1 MNKSFLAIISVVV
14 CLALGIWIRDKSRI
28 VFMNMPVSGKVIILD
43 PGHGGWDPG
52 KAGIYGKDEK
62 DINLMIAE
70 KLRDYLEEGGA
81 EVYMTRLDDSA
92 LGKTKSE
99 DMKNRISS
107 AKKGEADIFISLHQ
121 NSFPLAAA
129 KGAQVFY
136 YGKSEEGKAL
146 AESIQSRLVSFA
158 DESNK
163 RLAKENESYY
173 ILKKTDIAS
182 VIIECGFLSNQD
194 EEKRLN
200 TEQYRDKIAW
210 AIYMGIWD
218 YFNDEN
224 FT

>member
-1 MNKSFLAIISVVV
+1 MNKRFMVIIAVVV
-14 CLALGIWIRDKSRI
+14 CVVLGLWVRDKSRI
-28 VFMNMPVSGKVIILD
+28 VFMSMPVSGKVVILD

-70 KLRDYLEEGGA
+70 RLKDYLEEGGA
-81 EVYMTRLDDSA
+81 QVYMTRVDDTA
-92 LGKTKSE
+92 LGKTKGE

-107 AKKGEADIFISLHQ
+107 AKKDEADIFISLHQ
-121 NSFPLAAA
+121 NSFPSGSV

-136 YGKSEEGKAL
+136 YGKSKEGKNL
-146 AESIQSRLVSFA
+146 AESIQERLVSFA

-163 RLAKENESYY
+163 RQAKENESYY

-182 VIIECGFLSNQD
+182 VIIECGFLSNNEE
-194 EEKRLN
+194 EEKLN

-218 YFNDEN
+218 YFKDEN